1 MKTDTSSMV
10 ACKGSSKQLP
20 NQSAITGT
28 TPPRSEKPGAL
39 PAGVAM
45 HMAPVGEGTNQH
57 QQSIKGSRPAGTDT
71 GTIGVPS
78 RCEKIQAQSSPLPH
92 GVHQRA
98 TATDIRSDL

>member
-1 MKTDTSSMV
+1 MKTDTSIKG
-10 ACKGSSKQLP
+10 ACRGPSKQLP
-20 NQSAITGT
+20 NKNAITGAT
-28 TPPRSEKPGAL
+28 TPRSEKPGAL

-78 RCEKIQAQSSPLPH
+78 RCEKIQA
-92 GVHQRA
+92 
-98 TATDIRSDL
+98 